1 VAIVAAAALVL
12 LATVPAYGST
22 AFSIDSSKSFITIG
36 ELIDASAAFALPPG
50 TVVYSTAPQFPD
62 PDGAGPI
69 TGSDTTALYGGFDVD
84 ITGTVLGGGTI
95 TPLGGSISWAINNTP
110 GVAGV
115 PGLYVPDDPYP
126 IPGGDPPFPPV
137 GAQPGSNYG
146 MLSLIPPGFPDLVL
160 RQVYYDL
167 VAAWLGPTRP
177 MAAGGVFP
185 MVPGLPLAGDG
196 LIGVYSGRLAYTSFL
211 GADSGDTVGDP
222 LALMGTAGATP
233 GTLALGGGPLGLTI
247 TIPIESA
254 YTVTLDADPG
264 PGVTPIP
271 VTFTASGVIVAVA
284 VPEPSTIALLG
295 CGVVGLVACGLRLR
309 KRKV

>member
-22 AFSIDSSKSFITIG
+22 AFSIDSTKSFMKIG

-69 TGSDTTALYGGFDVD
+69 TGSDVTPLYGGFNVG
-84 ITGTVLGGGTI
+84 ITGTVAGGGTI
-95 TPLGGSISWAINNTP
+95 TPEGGSINWAINNTP
-110 GVAGV
+110 GVGGI
-115 PGLYVPDDPYP
+115 PGLYVPNDPYP

-137 GAQPGSNYG
+137 GVEPDSNYG
-146 MLSLIPPGFPDLVL
+146 MLSLTPAGFPDLVL
-160 RQVYYDL
+160 RQVYTGL
-167 VAAWLGPTRP
+167 MATWLGPTRP
-177 MAAGGVFP
+177 MAAGGAFP
-185 MVPGLPLAGDG
+185 LVPGLPLGGDG
-196 LIGVYSGRLAYTSFL
+196 LIGTYGRLAYTSFL
-211 GADSGDTVGDP
+211 GADSGDVVGDP
-222 LALMGTAGATP
+222 LALLATGGFLG
-233 GTLALGGGPLGLTI
+233 GTLAVGGGPGGLTI
-247 TIPIESA
+247 TIPIESSF
-254 YTVTLDADPG
+254 TVTLDADPG
-264 PGVTPIP
+264 PGVTPVP
-271 VTFTASGVIVAVA
+271 VSFLATGVIVAVA